1 MVQIITDST
10 CDIPQKRLEEIGTI
24 CVPLTVHFGEE
35 TFIDGVN
42 LTAAEFYHYLRT
54 NPEIPTTAQ
63 PTPHSFEQAFQKALD
78 QGDEVLCIVIGGKL
92 SGTVQS
98 AHIAKQTIGS
108 DKIWIVDT
116 NQACC
121 SLGLLVEIAAKRVKE
136 GATAEELSY
145 EIGELSKRAKIYAAI
160 ETLKFIRKGGRL
172 SGAAAVVGT
181 MLNLHPILTIEDGL
195 VLNSAKAKGKKKMIS
210 ILRELAAADG
220 LDEEYPI
227 VFCHGAAEENLQLVK
242 ESFAESY
249 DISHALEGTI
259 GPVVGTY
266 SGPGTVAVGFIRKRK

>member
-10 CDIPQKRLEEIGTI
+10 CDIPQKRLEEIGVV

-35 TFIDGVN
+35 TFVDGVN
-42 LTAAEFYHYLRT
+42 LTAEEFYHHLRT
-54 NPEIPTTAQ
+54 SPEIPTTAQ
-63 PTPHSFEQAFQKALD
+63 PTPHSFEEAFQAALD
-78 QGDEVLCIVIGGKL
+78 KGDEVLCIVISGKL

-108 DKIWIVDT
+108 DKIWIVDS
-116 NQACC
+116 NQAC
-121 SLGLLVEIAAKRVKE
+121 SALGLLVEIAAKRVKE
-136 GATAEELSY
+136 GATAEALSHEIKELS
-145 EIGELSKRAKIYAAI
+145 ERARIYAAI

-181 MLNLHPILTIEDGL
+181 MLNLHPILTIENGL

-210 ILRELAAADG
+210 ILRELAVADG
-220 LDEEYPI
+220 LDESYPI
-227 VFCHGAAEENLQLVK
+227 MFCHGLAEENLQLVK
-242 ESFAESY
+242 ESFAETY
-249 DISHALEGTI
+249 DITNALEGFI

-266 SGPGTVAVGFIRKRK
+266 SGPGTVAIGFIRKK